1 MPTRKIGH
9 SDLNVTPLCLGSN
22 VFGRTIDERTAFAV
36 LDAYV
41 EAGGNFIDTAD
52 IYASGESEAVIGRW
66 MTQRANRDKLII
78 ATKVG
83 KPMAPDKRGLSRR
96 YLFAAVEES
105 LKRLQTDVIDLYQS
119 HEDDTGTPLEETM
132 AAFNDLMQQGK
143 VRYIGASNFTA
154 ERLVAAEQVSQQ
166 HGYARYECLQP
177 LYNLV
182 EREEYENGP
191 QQVCVEHEIGV
202 IAYYS
207 LARGFLSGKYRPGQ
221 PLPQS
226 PRAHSVQKLYMN
238 ERGFAI
244 LEAVDRIAA
253 RCNATPAQVSLAWV
267 MAQPGITAPIAS
279 ATSPEQVRELMG
291 AVTLQLG
298 DADLAALTNAG
309 K

>member
-132 AAFNDLMQQGK
+132 AAFNDLVQQGK

-226 PRAHSVQKLYMN
+226 PRAQSVQKLYMN

>member
-1 MPTRKIGH
+1 
-9 SDLNVTPLCLGSN
+9 
-22 VFGRTIDERTAFAV
+22 
-36 LDAYV
+36 
-41 EAGGNFIDTAD
+41 
-52 IYASGESEAVIGRW
+52 
-66 MTQRANRDKLII
+66 
-78 ATKVG
+78 
-83 KPMAPDKRGLSRR
+83 
-96 YLFAAVEES
+96 
-105 LKRLQTDVIDLYQS
+105 
-119 HEDDTGTPLEETM
+119 M
-132 AAFNDLMQQGK
+132 AAFNDLVQQGK

-226 PRAHSVQKLYMN
+226 PRAQSVQKLYMN